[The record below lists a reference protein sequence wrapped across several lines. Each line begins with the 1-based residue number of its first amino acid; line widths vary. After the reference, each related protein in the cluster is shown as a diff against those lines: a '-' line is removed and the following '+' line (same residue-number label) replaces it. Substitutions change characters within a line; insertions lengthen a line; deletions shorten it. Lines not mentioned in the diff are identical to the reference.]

1 MISDIRSSVS
11 KKIVM
16 WREKPGHAG
25 RCMSDNSMSRLKTKL
40 SDESFQKKFWI
51 GVAVFDIAVPTAFIL
66 WFL

>member
-1 MISDIRSSVS
+1 
-11 KKIVM
+11 M
-16 WREKPGHAG
+16 WREKPEHAG
-25 RCMSDNSMSRLKTKL
+25 RCMSDDSMSRLKVKL

>member
-16 WREKPGHAG
+16 WRDKPEHAG
-25 RCMSDNSMSRLKTKL
+25 RCMSDDSMSRLKAKL
-40 SDESFQKKFWI
+40 SDESFQRKFWI
-51 GVAVFDIAVPTAFIL
+51 GVAVFDISVPTAFIL

>member
-1 MISDIRSSVS
+1 
-11 KKIVM
+11 M
-16 WREKPGHAG
+16 WRDKPEHAG
-25 RCMSDNSMSRLKTKL
+25 RCMFDDSMSRLKAKL